1 MTMPVVALT
10 TLAWRNLWRNYR
22 RTLIMLIAIMVGVW
36 AMIFMTALLRG
47 MVDNMVRQGLNAL
60 PGHVQIHAS
69 AYLDDPSV
77 NNSMPAPDD
86 NLLGAL
92 NSVEVVAWTSRI
104 KVPAMIS
111 SEQDNRGIILLGVDP
126 VGEVAL
132 GFDTADIIEGR
143 FLNGSD
149 DSGIVIGRKLLERL
163 ETRLG
168 KRVVVMSQDPDNAI
182 ADRGFRVV
190 GVFKAD
196 LESREEGI
204 VYAGRDVIQKML
216 AVDSDVSEIAILGH
230 DYREPEPLA
239 KIFRNALAS
248 NEQGYSLEVLS
259 WIEIDAYLSTM
270 MRVMDGFVLV
280 WMVVI
285 FLALSFGLVNTLMMA
300 VFERVREIG
309 LMRALGVRP
318 SAIVYQVLIESLM
331 LLLLGLLSGNLLAI
345 GTSVW
350 LQDGIDVSGVSKGL
364 EMMGAAS
371 VMYPVLQWPDLLL
384 ANGVV
389 IVLGIITSLLPA
401 WRAAQYRPVEAL
413 GKI

>member
-1 MTMPVVALT
+1 MALPVAALS

-22 RTLIMLIAIMVGVW
+22 RTLIMLIAISVGVW

-47 MVDNMVRQGLNAL
+47 MVDNMVTQGLKAL
-60 PGHVQIHAS
+60 PGHVQIHAT

-77 NNSMPAPDD
+77 TNNMPAADED
-86 NLLGAL
+86 LLAAL
-92 NSVEVVAWTSRI
+92 NSDRVIGWTSRI

-111 SEQDNRGIILLGVDP
+111 SERDNRGITLLGVDP
-126 VGEVAL
+126 VGEIAL
-132 GFDTADIIEGR
+132 GFDVDDIVAGR
-143 FLNGSD
+143 FLQGAD
-149 DSGIVIGRKLLERL
+149 DGGLVIGRKLLERL
-163 ETRLG
+163 ETRVG

-196 LESREEGI
+196 LESREEGF

-216 AVDSDVSEIAILGH
+216 GIGTDISEIAVLGH
-230 DYREPEPLA
+230 DYREPESLV
-239 KIFRNALAS
+239 AS
-248 NEQGYSLEVLS
+248 IRSAAVADGEESAVEVLS
-259 WIEIDAYLSTM
+259 WMEINGYLSTM

-309 LMRALGVRP
+309 LMRALGMRP
-318 SAIVYQVLIESLM
+318 SGIVYQVLIESLM
-331 LLLLGLLSGNLLAI
+331 LLMLGLLAGNLLAI
-345 GTSVW
+345 GTTIW
-350 LQDGIDVSGVSKGL
+350 LQDGIDVSAVSEGL
-364 EMMGAAS
+364 EMMGVSS
-371 VMYPVLQWPDLLL
+371 VMYPVLQWPDLVL
-384 ANGVV
+384 ANVVV

-401 WRAAQYRPVEAL
+401 WRAAQFRPVEAL